1 MLESDQVNVMQE
13 DIMQL
18 EISVDNE
25 VHAPTGSLPLFLLCH
40 KLWPLLQ
47 RKVLQNLFKCW
58 QKLLVPTE
66 FQFLKLQYSV
76 EIHWNTVTG
85 NSFWDADWPE
95 KHSRHRQNLFTL
107 QIWEWISQE
116 INYWLYPPLAESA
129 YVTAIKIW
137 RYGHLNRWKLLT
149 TLLYCCNHWNKV
161 RLKDKNLQDIWAFQ
175 QRYSGSFSEKKHC
188 TYCVYFLWND
198 WAYLLRM

>member
-137 RYGHLNRWKLLT
+137 RYGHLNRCPYHNWFTAWKIETNSKHGPTQAPRSALNFRSLLT
-149 TLLYCCNHWNKV
+149 HV
-161 RLKDKNLQDIWAFQ
+161 Q
-175 QRYSGSFSEKKHC
+175 
-188 TYCVYFLWND
+188 LWGC
-198 WAYLLRM
+198 YGP